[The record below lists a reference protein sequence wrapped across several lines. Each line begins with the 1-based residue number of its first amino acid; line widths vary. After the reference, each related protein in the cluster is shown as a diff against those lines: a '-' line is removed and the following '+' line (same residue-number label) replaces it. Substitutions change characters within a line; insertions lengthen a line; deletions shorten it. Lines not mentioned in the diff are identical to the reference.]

1 MVVFLFLKRNF
12 KFLGKGNE
20 MLERSPM
27 NKLSKKKQLVG
38 FKHKGFWQCMDTPRD
53 KEFLKKLLRKIMHH
67 GKTSKFL

>member
-1 MVVFLFLKRNF
+1 MVVFLFLKEIF

-27 NKLSKKKQLVG
+27 NKLSKKQLVG

-53 KEFLKKLLRKIMHH
+53 KEFLKNFKK
-67 GKTSKFL
+67 K